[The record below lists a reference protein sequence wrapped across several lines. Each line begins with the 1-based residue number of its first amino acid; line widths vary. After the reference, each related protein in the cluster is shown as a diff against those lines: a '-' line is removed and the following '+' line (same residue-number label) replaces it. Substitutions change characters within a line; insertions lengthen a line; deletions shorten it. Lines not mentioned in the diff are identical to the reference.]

1 MTLSG
6 DWAEVVDHL
15 NSATKGPTMKREPVL
30 IIAAI
35 KAVILCAVAFGL
47 KLTAD
52 QIIALGVAI
61 EAVAAVFTRSKVSPA
76 GGAS

>member
-61 EAVAAVFTRSKVSPA
+61 EAVAAVVTRSKVSPV